1 MKIFLFS
8 FLIGFVLICSNPQ
21 KKTKIMNVKGHNL
34 EIKKTRNLAQNETTT
49 IVGEKEKTNSTQ
61 KHKNIIISAENL
73 ELLFKTSATE
83 QNAVLLG
90 FDNYHIY
97 DEDSYNLQTIFYL
110 HLYDNSSEIEEH
122 KKIHLYAHINHKDG
136 KVNDEKIECSHTSK
150 RGNIATY
157 ECIYYGDDIRTIE
170 IYDEMT
176 IGENEKNVTIPHTS
190 YADYQL
196 MEGINKYSGR
206 SLHNLTDENEVFLKN
221 TKIVSSS
228 ANSFT
233 AKGNL
238 TNEKYLNVKNIKL
251 FLMNDGKGMNA
262 TCNTTKDLQKD
273 TNCELFC
280 TSGKTLDTDLN
291 MTLGFMPNDEFLL
304 VSFNKGV
311 NSVVN
316 HTNDPLGHQHY
327 SKKKGGLS
335 TGGIIAIIIPCVLVL
350 LGATALA
357 FAYKRNIPPTQGVAL
372 GNNTLGAA
380 NSSTNVVTS

>member
-8 FLIGFVLICSNPQ
+8 FLIGFVLICSIPQ

-280 TSGKTLDTDLN
+280 TSGRTIDTDLN

-357 FAYKRNIPPTQGVAL
+357 FAYKRNVPPTQGVAL

>member
-8 FLIGFVLICSNPQ
+8 FLIGFVLICSIPQ

-34 EIKKTRNLAQNETTT
+34 EIKKTRNLARNETTT

-73 ELLFKTSATE
+73 ELLFKTSVSE
-83 QNAVLLG
+83 PHAVLLG
-90 FDNYHIY
+90 FDNYHENN
-97 DEDSYNLQTIFYL
+97 DDSYNLQTIFLL
-110 HLYDNSSEIEEH
+110 HLYDNSSEIEDH
-122 KKIHLYAHINHKDG
+122 KKIYLFAHINHTDG
-136 KVNDEKIECSHTSK
+136 KVSDEVIECSHTSK

-157 ECIYYGDDIRTIE
+157 ECVYMNADIRTIE
-170 IYDEMT
+170 IYNEMSIDEK
-176 IGENEKNVTIPHTS
+176 KNVTIPHTS
-190 YADYQL
+190 YADYQIK
-196 MEGINKYSGR
+196 EGINKFSGR
-206 SLHNLTDENEVFLKN
+206 SLHNLTDEHEVVLNN
-221 TKIVSSS
+221 TKIVSSK

-233 AKGNL
+233 ARGNI

-251 FLMNDGKGMNA
+251 FLINDGKGMNV

-280 TSGKTLDTDLN
+280 TSGRTIDTDLN
-291 MTLGFMPNDEFLL
+291 MTLGFIPNNEFLL
-304 VSFNKGV
+304 VMFDENETSI
-311 NSVVN
+311 VN
-316 HTNDPLGHQHY
+316 HTNDTNGHHYY

-357 FAYKRNIPPTQGVAL
+357 FAYKRNVPPTQGVAL

>member
-8 FLIGFVLICSNPQ
+8 FLIGFVLICSIPQ